1 MNKKL
6 ALTFASLALVLFVG
20 CTSAPKQSAAVP
32 QPVAATPETGRVA
45 FQSLYLAARGWSKDA
60 SAFELESE
68 VNADSKGQD
77 GKSAIWRGSFASPQR
92 KLSKLYV
99 WSGSDAT
106 NGGPDRGISPSS
118 ESSYN
123 PENTSTQVFEFAFL
137 KTDSDKA
144 LEVAQA
150 HGGEKLMKESPDT
163 PVIYL
168 LDWNRVG
175 NNLIWHVIYGPS
187 ASQAKLQVIV
197 DATTGN
203 FVRVE
208 K

>member
-1 MNKKL
+1 MSKTWVPIVAFAL
-6 ALTFASLALVLFVG
+6 AVLAA
-20 CTSAPKQSAAVP
+20 CNSAPKKTASVP

-60 SAFELESE
+60 SAFQLESE
-68 VNADSKGQD
+68 VNADSKGRD

-92 KLSKLYV
+92 KLAKLYV

-106 NGGPDRGISPSS
+106 NDGPDRGISPSS

-123 PENTSTQVFEFAFL
+123 PENTSTQVFDFAFL
-137 KTDSDKA
+137 KIDSDKA

-150 HGGEKLMKESPDT
+150 HGGEKLLKEAPDT

-168 LDWNRVG
+168 LDWNRAG
-175 NNLIWHVIYGPS
+175 NNLIWHVIFGPS